1 MDQAELFAEWKK
13 QDDLAKAKAL
23 AAREAIAAANAAA
36 EAEKTKAQEGNDGDG
51 DDVAQK
57 EQAEP
62 IKVEAV
68 YPKDDG

>member
-23 AAREAIAAANAAA
+23 AAREAIAATNAAA
-36 EAEKTKAQEGNDGDG
+36 EAEKIKAQEGKDGDG

-57 EQAEP
+57 EPAEP

-68 YPKDDG
+68 DPKDDG